1 MSTGVP
7 SERLPNEAL
16 VMVGRCPDDDDAAA
30 VSPNSPTVATAR
42 RRASA
47 RRTALPRIP
56 VPAAVVYM
64 DPPFGCPLWAWVATV
79 RPLSI
84 RRPTRRCAAP
94 RRAPAAP
101 AGRRRTTA
109 PGHGRPRS
117 PPAGRAPRG
126 GRGGRSG

>member
-1 MSTGVP
+1 MSTAAPASAGALAD
-7 SERLPNEAL
+7 RWPNEAL
-16 VMVGRCPDDDDAAA
+16 VMVGRCPERDAAA
-30 VSPNSPTVATAR
+30 LSPNSPTVATAR
-42 RRASA
+42 RTASA

-109 PGHGRPRS
+109 PGHGRP
-117 PPAGRAPRG
+117 
-126 GRGGRSG
+126 